1 MLFSIVGVLYINKS
15 NITKPTN
22 YISLA
27 SMKTPP
33 PRIHDIQWIYLLR
46 PCFFE
51 IDGQPSTH
59 LHYSMRISP
68 SMRINPLA
76 FAKKNVITRFNQG
89 PSARKAGIIWH

>member
-33 PRIHDIQWIYLLR
+33 PRIHDIQGIYLLR
-46 PCFFE
+46 PCF
-51 IDGQPSTH
+51 
-59 LHYSMRISP
+59 LKSMD
-68 SMRINPLA
+68 N
-76 FAKKNVITRFNQG
+76 
-89 PSARKAGIIWH
+89 